1 MHPVG
6 NLEVFTE
13 QYTAL
18 SRHYGFSSTK
28 TQPHCPHEKGDVEQ
42 GHYRLKKT
50 LDFELGLG
58 EILQILSITLFEQV
72 PLSEILMK
80 TESQNEEFEFHNQLS
95 LFDL

>member
-28 TQPHCPHEKGDVEQ
+28 TQPHCPHENGDVEQ

-50 LDFELGLG
+50 LDQSLMLRGSRDFPSREAYETFLG
-58 EILQILSITLFEQV
+58 
-72 PLSEILMK
+72 
-80 TESQNEEFEFHNQLS
+80 S
-95 LFDL
+95 LNNLTF